1 MPDIY
6 DGVRQSCQQSWLE
19 LPRRAPNEVH
29 FVISDSEDL
38 DRLCAWAKQQ
48 NYYLCTM
55 VTNDERALEDHV
67 FKLYYVFSAPQGDLV
82 ILEHLLNDPKH
93 LEQYPSIR
101 EVFPSVEGLELEA
114 YDMIGLS
121 PLDYPIPHGFVL
133 HEPYP
138 PDLYP
143 LRPRRSP
150 KVLIEER
157 IEKHIKP
164 PSPPLPQLPDG
175 MFFLPVGP
183 IHAGIIEAGHFRFHV
198 AGEVIENLD
207 IRLGYK
213 HRGIEKLFQAQYTV
227 EKGWEL
233 AEKVS
238 GDSSFAHAMAYCQ
251 AAEALAGIES
261 LPQSALYWRGLF
273 LELERIYNHINDVGA
288 LVHDMTFDLVASEIA
303 VLREKM
309 MRLNQHLTGH
319 RLLRGVNRPGGI
331 VLKRVPDWEA
341 LQTEVVDIT
350 GEFLRLGE
358 LIMKMPACRD
368 RAFTTGVMTG
378 QQVKKFGATGLAARA
393 ACGASDILGT
403 ALADELRQHDFRLK
417 HPQGV
422 YKLHTKLCDEIRATI
437 VTENTKPSASFRRV
451 QVFQKDL
458 QGDVFARLAL
468 RVAEVETSS
477 RIIQRL
483 ASRMKKFAASE
494 LALIEPD
501 IFTQALRKTPNF
513 EFGIGYVE
521 GWRGDIF
528 YWLMKGPGNTI
539 FRCKVRDPSLF
550 NWPALRLATIRKPKL
565 ETNDK
570 TQSQDYWENIL
581 ADFPLINKSF
591 NLSYAGHDL

>member
-1 MPDIY
+1 
-6 DGVRQSCQQSWLE
+6 LE
-19 LPRRAPNEVH
+19 KIENTGRRP
-29 FVISDSEDL
+29 
-38 DRLCAWAKQQ
+38 
-48 NYYLCTM
+48 
-55 VTNDERALEDHV
+55 AL
-67 FKLYYVFSAPQGDLV
+67 
-82 ILEHLLNDPKH
+82 
-93 LEQYPSIR
+93 
-101 EVFPSVEGLELEA
+101 
-114 YDMIGLS
+114 
-121 PLDYPIPHGFVL
+121 
-133 HEPYP
+133 
-138 PDLYP
+138 
-143 LRPRRSP
+143 
-150 KVLIEER
+150 
-157 IEKHIKP
+157 
-164 PSPPLPQLPDG
+164 PLPQLPDG
-175 MFFLPVGP
+175 MLFLPVGP

-213 HRGIEKLFQAQYTV
+213 FRGLEKLFQAQYTV
-227 EKGWEL
+227 EKGYEL
-233 AEKVS
+233 AERVS
-238 GDSSFAHAMAYCQ
+238 GDSSFAHSMAYCQ
-251 AAEALAGIES
+251 AAEALAGSEP
-261 LPQSALYWRGLF
+261 LPRAALYWRGLF

-288 LVHDMTFDLVASEIA
+288 LVHDMAFDLVASEIA
-303 VLREKM
+303 VLREKIV
-309 MRLNQHLTGH
+309 RLNQHLTGH
-319 RLLRGVNRPGGI
+319 RLLHGVNRPGGI
-331 VLKRVPDWEA
+331 VLKPVPDLEA
-341 LQTEVVDIT
+341 LQTEAVNIT
-350 GEFLRLGE
+350 SEFLLLGE

-368 RAFTTGVMTG
+368 RAFTTGILTG

-393 ACGASDILGT
+393 SCGAIDILGT

-483 ASRMKKFAASE
+483 TSRMKKFP
-494 LALIEPD
+494 LNEPTLVEPEY
-501 IFTQALRKTPNF
+501 FTRTLRKTPNF
-513 EFGIGYVE
+513 EFGIGFVE

-550 NWPALRLATIRKPKL
+550 NWPALRLTTIRKPKS
-565 ETNDK
+565 EANGK
-570 TQSQDYWENIL
+570 PPNKDYWENIL

>member
-1 MPDIY
+1 MSDIH
-6 DGVRQSCQQSWLE
+6 DGVRQSCQKPWLE
-19 LPRRAPNEVH
+19 LPRRASNEFH
-29 FVISDSEDL
+29 FVITDGGDME
-38 DRLCAWAKQQ
+38 RLCLWVKEQT
-48 NYYLCTM
+48 YYLCTL

-67 FKLYYVFSAPQGDLV
+67 FKLYYVFSAPEGYLV
-82 ILEHLLNDPKH
+82 IFEHPLSDPKH
-93 LEQYPSIR
+93 PEQYPSIR
-101 EVFPSVEGLELEA
+101 EVFPSVEELELEA

-121 PLDYPIPHGFVL
+121 PQEYLTPHGFVL

-138 PDLYP
+138 ADLYP
-143 LRPRRSP
+143 LRPRRSL
-150 KVLIEER
+150 KALLEKIENTGR
-157 IEKHIKP
+157 RP
-164 PSPPLPQLPDG
+164 ALPLPQLPDG
-175 MFFLPVGP
+175 MLFLPVGP
-183 IHAGIIEAGHFRFHV
+183 IHAGIIEAGHFRFHI

-227 EKGWEL
+227 EQGWEL

-238 GDSSFAHAMAYCQ
+238 GDSSFAHAMAYCE
-251 AAEALAGIES
+251 AAEALAGSE
-261 LPQSALYWRGLF
+261 PPRAALYWRGLF
-273 LELERIYNHINDVGA
+273 LELERIYNHISDVGA
-288 LVHDMTFDLVASEIA
+288 LVHDMAFDLVASEIS

-309 MRLNQHLTGH
+309 VRLNQYVTGH

-331 VLKRVPDWEA
+331 VLKRVPDLEA
-341 LQTEVVDIT
+341 LSTEVVNLT

-368 RAFTTGVMTG
+368 RAFTTGILTG
-378 QQVKKFGATGLAARA
+378 QEVKKCGATGLVARA
-393 ACGASDILGT
+393 SCGAVDIAGT

-417 HPQGV
+417 HLQGV
-422 YKLHTKLCDEIRATI
+422 YKLHPKLGDEIRNTI
-437 VTENTKPSASFRRV
+437 ITDQAKPSANFRRV
-451 QVFQKDL
+451 RVFQKEL
-458 QGDVFARLAL
+458 QGDIFARMAL

-483 ASRMKKFAASE
+483 ASRMKKFATSE
-494 LALIEPD
+494 PVLIDPD
-501 IFTQALRKTPNF
+501 IFTQSLRKTPNF

-550 NWPALRLATIRKPKL
+550 NWPALRLATIRKPKP
-565 ETNDK
+565 EANGK
-570 TQSQDYWENIL
+570 PPNKGYWENIL